1 VPLCL
6 SRIFRSYKLRGG
18 GAHLVDYLR
27 AWIFKIEAEGLTF
40 FVLELC
46 AAPKSASVEIL
57 HVHLLAG

>member
-1 VPLCL
+1 VPP
-6 SRIFRSYKLRGG
+6 
-18 GAHLVDYLR
+18 VNYLR